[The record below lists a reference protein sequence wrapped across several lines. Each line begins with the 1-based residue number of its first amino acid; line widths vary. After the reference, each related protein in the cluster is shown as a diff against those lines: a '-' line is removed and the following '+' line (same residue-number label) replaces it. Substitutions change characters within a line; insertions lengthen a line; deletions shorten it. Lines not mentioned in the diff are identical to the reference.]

1 MMSLL
6 LISNDQQKAREYA
19 KNLFLAKGINNVDIA
34 IVDSENAIG
43 IEDIRTIQKNLYL
56 KPLKSLEKVLIIPNI
71 QTASTEAQN
80 SLLKVLE
87 EPPANTTIVLLATT
101 EKLLLPTILSRC
113 KIEILDNKQEITAE
127 RTDEI
132 AKEFEKI
139 ANAPIGEKLAIA
151 QKLAEDKIEAINFL
165 TTAIT
170 ITRDQMIQDVKNNKS
185 AIKKAGEINKLQK
198 ALTLASTTNVAMR
211 MILEDLFLNI

>member
-151 QKLAEDKIEAINFL
+151 QKLAEDKTEAINFL

-170 ITRDQMIQDVKNNKS
+170 IARDQMIQDVKNNKS